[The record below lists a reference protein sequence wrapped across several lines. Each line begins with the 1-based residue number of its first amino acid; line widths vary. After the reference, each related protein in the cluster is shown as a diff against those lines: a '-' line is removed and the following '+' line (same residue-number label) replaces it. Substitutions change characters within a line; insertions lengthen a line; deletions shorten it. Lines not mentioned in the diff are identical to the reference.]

1 MVLRTDPTTRAANVA
16 NARADERAVHE
27 MDRVQ
32 LARDLAVSL
41 GTPVELRVS
50 GGTTAVP
57 PYLAY
62 PGGEVVRLDV
72 TGRPETVDDAVQRL
86 PRHVQNELREY
97 LGRPDVRD
105 RLELLHEAEIEALVD
120 FGAGVAE
127 LSNNLNRYQGYLAHQ
142 WVTRPDPPEN
152 AAGTSRLG
160 ADLSTGIEP
169 PPAAAPP
176 AGPVDPTQPAEMARA
191 WLDGTA
197 QQRAQLMAGTL
208 ATLTGYTVQR
218 PTRNRPTNPPPGSR
232 IVVVAGS
239 AVAAGVVLSAT
250 QLRLFQPA
258 GNRIGLGN
266 LQALVNWAESR
277 ADDGEDIW
285 YVVLQPAPPAGS
297 SNP

>member
-1 MVLRTDPTTRAANVA
+1 MRTYIG
-16 NARADERAVHE
+16 H
-27 MDRVQ
+27 Q
-32 LARDLAVSL
+32 QAVSAEDFVELAL

-160 ADLSTGIEP
+160 ADLSTGIEKLSGG
-169 PPAAAPP
+169 ADELAAGAGELASGGGQLATGAADLADGNSRIADGSVQLASGSAQAAPTLLP
-176 AGPVDPTQPAEMARA
+176 WMLGLVLAGLIAIGFWVGHRISHRRA
-191 WLDGTA
+191 
-197 QQRAQLMAGTL
+197 L
-208 ATLTGYTVQR
+208 AT
-218 PTRNRPTNPPPGSR
+218 
-232 IVVVAGS
+232 A
-239 AVAAGVVLSAT
+239 
-250 QLRLFQPA
+250 
-258 GNRIGLGN
+258 
-266 LQALVNWAESR
+266 
-277 ADDGEDIW
+277 
-285 YVVLQPAPPAGS
+285 
-297 SNP
+297 